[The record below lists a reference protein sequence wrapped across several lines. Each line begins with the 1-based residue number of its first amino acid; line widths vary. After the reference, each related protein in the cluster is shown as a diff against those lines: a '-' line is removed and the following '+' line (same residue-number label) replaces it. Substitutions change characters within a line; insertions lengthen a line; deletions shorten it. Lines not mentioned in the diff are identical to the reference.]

1 MAELNWRN
9 HQEGFTDL
17 ADLLISGDFFAI
29 STLPARITRICEN
42 DPSSGKQILGVDSSI
57 LAFLEYLFFRAEG
70 PYSPDFVSSAHLIR
84 LLCQSSPSL
93 GNLLN
98 LNSADAIGNMI
109 LNKRGRLKFAIADHL
124 ELLLLLEW
132 WPRFGLNPVSLRQV
146 FETVIQKNDVNRRLS
161 VQDPVIILRLLEVFP
176 IYRHEF
182 CPDDLSLE
190 DLKMR
195 QNEISPLPSHRR
207 YHQLLGKYLK
217 QGMSIC
223 DVIRQEEK
231 RILPIQVSRNT
242 FLSYLVKKMHQ
253 DTCQICSISGMSL
266 SGSEI
271 TVHHIIPLSEGGCD
285 IARNMLVVCLSHHR
299 AIHAGEII
307 VSIHET
313 VEIRTPDIVHHLM
326 PNP

>member
-1 MAELNWRN
+1 MADLNWRN
-9 HQEGFTDL
+9 HQEGFTHL
-17 ADLLISGDFFAI
+17 TGLLISGDSFAI
-29 STLPARITRICEN
+29 TTLPSRITGICEK
-42 DPSSGKQILGVDSSI
+42 DPLSGKQILGVDSSV

-70 PYSPDFVSSAHLIR
+70 PYSPDFVPYAHVIR
-84 LLCQSSPSL
+84 LVCQSSPPL
-93 GNLLN
+93 CNLLY

-146 FETVIQKNDVNRRLS
+146 FEAVTQKTDVHRRLS

-176 IYRHEF
+176 VYRPEF

-231 RILPIQVSRNT
+231 RILPIQVSRNS
-242 FLSYLVKKMHQ
+242 FLSYLVKKMHL
-253 DTCQICSISGMSL
+253 DTCQICTISGMSL

-271 TVHHIIPLSEGGCD
+271 TVHHIVPLSEGGCD
-285 IARNMLVVCLSHHR
+285 TARNMLVVCLSHHR

-307 VSIHET
+307 VTVHET
-313 VEIRTPDIVHHLM
+313 VEIRTRDMVHHLP